1 LLQTDNSASC
11 VPPGIIFFA
20 GISKAGNMTLADI
33 IVNKIRNEGPISFY
47 EFMEMALYHPLK
59 GYYTSGEGKIGIRG
73 DYYTSPALSSLF
85 GQMLGRQLE
94 EMWRLLGKRSF
105 TIVEYG
111 AGTGLLCKHILDYL
125 KNNKAFYNKLVY
137 CIVEKSGAM
146 RKKQEEI
153 LCDKVTWLNSIS
165 DIPPITGCIVSN
177 ELVDNFSVHQVMM
190 KDELMEIFVDY
201 DNGFIERLFPA
212 GNELTNY
219 LYELQVH
226 LPNGFRTEINLEAV
240 RWISEIA
247 QAVERGFVL
256 TIDYGYPSSDLYNI
270 NHSSGTLMCYYK
282 HKTNTCPYQNIG
294 DQDITAHVNFSALSH
309 WGMQNGLKY
318 GGFTD
323 QARFLQGLGLT
334 GYIIEM
340 EKAGYIQQQSIKE
353 YATLIR
359 TLLMDMG
366 SKLKV
371 LLQHKGVKHAQLSG
385 IQFPQLFM

>member
-1 LLQTDNSASC
+1 
-11 VPPGIIFFA
+11 
-20 GISKAGNMTLADI
+20 MTLTDI

-47 EFMEMALYHPLK
+47 EFMELALYHPLM
-59 GYYTSGEGKIGIRG
+59 GYYTSCNERIGVQG
-73 DYYTSPALSSLF
+73 DYYTSPVLSSLF
-85 GQMLGRQLE
+85 GQMLGRQLD
-94 EMWRLLGKRSF
+94 EMWCLLEQQSF

-137 CIVEKSGAM
+137 CIVEKSAAM

-153 LCDKVTWLNSIS
+153 LGDKVTWLNSIT
-165 DIPPITGCIVSN
+165 DIPPITGCILSN
-177 ELVDNFSVHQVMM
+177 ELIDNFSVHRVKM
-190 KDELMEIFVDY
+190 KEELMEIFVDY

-219 LYELQVH
+219 LSQLQVV
-226 LPNGFRTEINLEAV
+226 LPNGFRTEINLEAI

-247 QAVERGFVL
+247 KSIQRGFVL
-256 TIDYGYPSSDLYNI
+256 TIDYGYSSSDLYNFRR
-270 NHSSGTLMCYYK
+270 SSGTLMCYYK
-282 HKTNTCPYQNIG
+282 HRTNACPYQNIG
-294 DQDITAHVNFSALSH
+294 SQDITAHVNFSALSH

-318 GGFTD
+318 GGFTN
-323 QARFLQGLGLT
+323 QALFLQGLGLA
-334 GYIIEM
+334 GYISEM
-340 EKAGYIQQQSIKE
+340 EKAGYINPQSIKE

-385 IQFPQLFM
+385 IQFPQLFL

>member
-1 LLQTDNSASC
+1 VYNGTD
-11 VPPGIIFFA
+11 
-20 GISKAGNMTLADI
+20 NMTLTDI

-47 EFMEMALYHPLK
+47 EFMEMALYHPLM
-59 GYYTSGEGKIGIRG
+59 GYYTSCNEKIGIHG
-73 DYYTSPALSSLF
+73 DYYTSPVLSSLF

-94 EMWRLLGKRSF
+94 EMWRLLGKGSF

-111 AGTGLLCKHILDYL
+111 AGTGLLCQHILDYL

-153 LCDKVTWLNSIS
+153 LCEKVTWLNSIS
-165 DIPPITGCIVSN
+165 DIPPITGCILSN
-177 ELVDNFSVHQVMM
+177 ELVDNFSVHQVIMNE
-190 KDELMEIFVDY
+190 ELMEVFVDY

-212 GNELTNY
+212 GSELTNY
-219 LYELQVH
+219 LYELQVV
-226 LPNGFRTEINLEAV
+226 LPKGFRTEINLEAI

-247 QAVERGFVL
+247 KAVQRGFVL
-256 TIDYGYPSSDLYNI
+256 TIDYGYSSSDLYNI
-270 NHSSGTLMCYYK
+270 RRSSGTLMCYYK
-282 HKTNTCPYQNIG
+282 HRINTCPYQNIG
-294 DQDITAHVNFSALSH
+294 DQDITAHVNFSALSP
-309 WGMQNGLKY
+309 WGMQNGLKC

-340 EKAGYIQQQSIKE
+340 EKAGYIHHQSIKE
-353 YATLIR
+353 NVTLIR

-366 SKLKV
+366 GKLKV

-385 IQFPQLFM
+385 IQFPQLLI

>member
-1 LLQTDNSASC
+1 
-11 VPPGIIFFA
+11 
-20 GISKAGNMTLADI
+20 MTLTDI

-47 EFMEMALYHPLK
+47 EFMEMALYHPLM
-59 GYYTSGEGKIGIRG
+59 GYYTSCDEKIGIEG
-73 DYYTSPALSSLF
+73 DYYTSPVLSSLF

-94 EMWRLLGKRSF
+94 EMWHLLGKRSF

-125 KNNKAFYNKLVY
+125 KNNKAFYNNLVY

-153 LCDKVTWLNSIS
+153 LCDKVTWLHSIR
-165 DIPPITGCIVSN
+165 DIPPITGCILSN

-190 KDELMEIFVDY
+190 KDELMEVFVDY
-201 DNGFIERLFPA
+201 DNEFIERLSPA

-219 LYELQVH
+219 LKQLQVF
-226 LPNGFRTEINLEAV
+226 LPKGFRTEINLDAI

-247 QAVERGFVL
+247 KAVQRGFVL
-256 TIDYGYPSSDLYNI
+256 TIDYGYSSSDLYNI
-270 NHSSGTLMCYYK
+270 RRSSGTLMCYYK
-282 HKTNTCPYQNIG
+282 HQTNTCPYQNIG

-334 GYIIEM
+334 RYISEM
-340 EKAGYIQQQSIKE
+340 EKAGYIHYQSVKE
-353 YATLIR
+353 NVTLVR

-385 IQFPQLFM
+385 IQFPQFPV